1 MGIKHEAKLSQ
12 IRVGVRA
19 FLQKR
24 LRCIT
29 ENFHHFSYTA
39 TPATLLGYFV
49 FLHRQCTYL
58 HMVWD
63 PLNVCDGC
71 PVTVLYTRHSTVSD
85 YMGLQCI
92 GVYKSR
98 LKKYKSNQSERTNSV
113 VPICSLA

>member
-1 MGIKHEAKLSQ
+1 MGIKHEAKSSQ

-39 TPATLLGYFV
+39 TTATLLGYLV
-49 FLHRQCTYL
+49 VLHLQCTYL

-71 PVTVLYTRHSTVSD
+71 PVTVLNARHSTVSD
-85 YMGLQCI
+85 YGGLQGI
-92 GVYKSR
+92 GVFKSR
-98 LKKYKSNQSERTNSV
+98 LKKYNSN
-113 VPICSLA
+113 